1 MSTLLR
7 DYANE
12 SSARHA
18 SISEAAWSSVR
29 ATFPR
34 PHQTSPERHALRVRA
49 ARYGREFFNGAPRA
63 AVAHRWA
70 RWIDYMADMIEG
82 IQRIEA
88 KLKIYPVAA

>member
-34 PHQTSPERHALRVRA
+34 PRTSPERHALRVRA
-49 ARYGREFFNGAPRA
+49 AHLMRLWRPDMRTAKHWWLSRLDVEEMKLAHFDLLRDLL
-63 AVAHRWA
+63 AVN
-70 RWIDYMADMIEG
+70 
-82 IQRIEA
+82 
-88 KLKIYPVAA
+88 P